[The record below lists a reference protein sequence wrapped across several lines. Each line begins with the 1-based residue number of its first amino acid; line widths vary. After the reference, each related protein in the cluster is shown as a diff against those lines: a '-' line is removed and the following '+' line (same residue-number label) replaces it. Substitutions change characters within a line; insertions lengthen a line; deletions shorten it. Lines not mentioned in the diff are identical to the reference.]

1 MANSTQPTPADP
13 RTYLEGLPKPEQR
26 EDSLRLLDLMSEVSG
41 EPATMWGPTMIGFGS
56 YHYRY
61 ASGREGEALRMGFAP
76 RSAQL
81 VIYGG
86 DPVRLAGLLEALGPH
101 KTGKGCIYLKRLADV
116 DETRLR
122 ELVEQIWA
130 TEPDC

>member
-13 RTYLEGLPKPEQR
+13 RTYLEALPKPEQR
-26 EDSLRLLDLMSEVSG
+26 EDSLHLLDLMSEVSG

-56 YHYRY
+56 YSYRY

-76 RSAQL
+76 RAGQL

-86 DPVRLAGLLEALGPH
+86 DPVKLAGLLEGLGPH

-116 DETRLR
+116 DAAGLR
-122 ELVEQIWA
+122 ELIQQIW
-130 TEPDC
+130 TTDPDC

>member
-1 MANSTQPTPADP
+1 MANSTLPTPADP
-13 RTYLEGLPKPEQR
+13 RTYLEGLPKQEQR
-26 EDSLRLLDLMSEVSG
+26 EDSLHLLELMSEVSG

-76 RSAQL
+76 RTGQL
-81 VIYGG
+81 VLYGG
-86 DPVRLAGLLEALGPH
+86 DPVKLAGLLDALGPH
-101 KTGKGCIYLKRLADV
+101 KTGKGCIDLKRLADV
-116 DETRLR
+116 DEARLR
-122 ELVEQIWA
+122 ELVQQIWT